1 MLNLF
6 RTASRNCEGIS
17 RRSLLKIGAL
27 GLGSFVLPDLLRLRA
42 HARAEG
48 NANSD
53 TAVILLWMDGGPS
66 HFETYDPKPDAP
78 AEYRGPFQAI
88 RTNVTGIQLGENLP
102 GHARIADKIAVVRSL
117 AHRESGHGSAVKNLN
132 TGHLHPANTNEG
144 SFLYPAIGANT
155 AKCREQERRGL
166 PHYVCVPSAGIF
178 KTEVGGGAYL
188 GSAYDPFAASPADG
202 AGALIPP
209 ADLSPA
215 RLQNRRALLSSLDR
229 LRRDVDASGMMEG
242 MDAFTQQAFEMVT
255 GRAAREALDLS
266 REPARVRS
274 RYGVEAAID
283 RSQPWGPCC
292 LLARRLVEAGVTY
305 VGIGMGGWD
314 DHGEGIVEKLPRRAR
329 IFDQAVTALI
339 EDLYARGLDR
349 KVLVLA
355 WGEFG
360 RTPRINR
367 GGRDHW
373 PGSMSAMLAGGGLRM
388 GQAVGSTNARG
399 ERPQD
404 RPAHPN
410 DVLATV
416 YRHLGVDHRHAFVN
430 PQGRPIP
437 LLPNGEPIAELV
449 G

>member
-1 MLNLF
+1 MLDLF
-6 RTASRNCEGIS
+6 HASSRNCEGIS
-17 RRSLLKIGAL
+17 RRSLLKIGGL
-27 GLGSFVLPDLLRLRA
+27 GLGNLALPELLRLRA
-42 HARAEG
+42 QDRAEG
-48 NANSD
+48 RTTSD
-53 TAVILLWMDGGPS
+53 TAVILLWLDGGPS
-66 HFETYDPKPDAP
+66 QFETYDPKPDAP
-78 AEYRGPFQAI
+78 AEYRGPYQTI
-88 RTNVTGIQLGENLP
+88 QTNVVGLNLCELLP
-102 GHARIADKIAVVRSL
+102 MHAQIADKIAVVRSV

-132 TGHLHPANTNEG
+132 TGYLHPPGTNEG
-144 SFLYPAIGANT
+144 TFLYPGTGAVV
-155 AKCREQERRGL
+155 AKSREQERRGL
-166 PHYVCVPSAGIF
+166 PHYVCVPTAGIF
-178 KTEVGGGAYL
+178 KGDVGGGAYL
-188 GSAYDPFAASPADG
+188 GSAYDPFAANPADG

-209 ADLSPA
+209 AELSLS

-229 LRRDVDASGMMEG
+229 MRRDTDASGMMEG
-242 MDAFTQQAFEMVT
+242 MDAFTRQAFEMVT

-266 REPARVRS
+266 REPTSVRQ
-274 RYGVEAAID
+274 RYGFSSAVD
-283 RSQPWGPCC
+283 RNAVWGQNC
-292 LLARRLVEAGVTY
+292 LLARRLVEAGVSF
-305 VGIGMGGWD
+305 VGLGMGSWD
-314 DHGEGIVEKLPRRAR
+314 DHGEALTQRLPQRAQVYDR
-329 IFDQAVTALI
+329 TVTALI

-373 PGSMSAMLAGGGLRM
+373 PSSMSVMLAGGGLRM

-404 RPAHPN
+404 RSLHPN

-416 YRHLGVDHRHAFVN
+416 YRHLGIDHRHAFVN